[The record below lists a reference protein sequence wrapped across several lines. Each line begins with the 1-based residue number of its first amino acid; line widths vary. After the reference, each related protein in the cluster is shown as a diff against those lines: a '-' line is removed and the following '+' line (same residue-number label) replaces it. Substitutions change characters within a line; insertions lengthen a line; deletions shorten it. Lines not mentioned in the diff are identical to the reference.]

1 MYHRTSET
9 ETPIETTKNLQTDST
24 VAVTTTTT
32 TDPSVVTTASGTN
45 GNSETTVLTIED
57 LAQIE
62 TMTVV
67 LIGETQAARTE
78 VAGPGRPVWE
88 EI

>member
-1 MYHRTSET
+1 MYHRTCET
-9 ETPIETTKNLQTDST
+9 ENPIETTENLQTDLT
-24 VAVTTTTT
+24 VALTITT

-67 LIGETQAARTE
+67 LIGETQAAQTR
-78 VAGPGRPVWE
+78 VAVTGRLAWE

>member
-9 ETPIETTKNLQTDST
+9 ETPIETTENLQTDSN
-24 VAVTTTTT
+24 VAVTITT

-67 LIGETQAARTE
+67 LIGETQAAQTE
-78 VAGPGRPVWE
+78 GAVTGRPVWE
-88 EI
+88 ET

>member
-9 ETPIETTKNLQTDST
+9 ETPIETTENSLQTDSN
-24 VAVTTTTT
+24 VAVTITT
-32 TDPSVVTTASGTN
+32 TDPSVVTTASDTN

-67 LIGETQAARTE
+67 LIGETQAAQTE
-78 VAGPGRPVWE
+78 GAVTGRPVWE

>member
-9 ETPIETTKNLQTDST
+9 ETPIETTENLPTDLT
-24 VAVTTTTT
+24 VAVTITT

-67 LIGETQAARTE
+67 LIGETQAAQTE
-78 VAGPGRPVWE
+78 GAVTGRPVWE

>member
-9 ETPIETTKNLQTDST
+9 ETPIETTENLPTDSN
-24 VAVTTTTT
+24 VAVTITT

-67 LIGETQAARTE
+67 LIGETQAAQTE
-78 VAGPGRPVWE
+78 GAVTGRPVWE
-88 EI
+88 ET